1 MVVVL
6 PVVLK
11 QSSLLF
17 VFDCTQGMLVPFQCI
32 RYSSVLLSTVKKAI
46 CRLVLSVLR

>member
-32 RYSSVLLSTVKKAI
+32 CYSSVLLSAVKKAI
-46 CRLVLSVLR
+46 YRLVLSMLR